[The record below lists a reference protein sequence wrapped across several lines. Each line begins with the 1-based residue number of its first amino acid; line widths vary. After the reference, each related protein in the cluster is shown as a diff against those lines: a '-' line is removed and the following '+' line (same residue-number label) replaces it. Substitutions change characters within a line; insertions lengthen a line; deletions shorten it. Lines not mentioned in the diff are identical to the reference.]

1 MYKLYYGV
9 TKLAQT
15 ITAMVKDGQQYMQ
28 TWPMQP
34 QLFGMFPESK
44 VILATKLSI
53 KVMPALAVL
62 TVAALINFQG
72 VKRLPQA
79 LAIGAFFLSLPMQ
92 GLMWLGHRSNQ
103 NLPPTLKHWYLDI
116 HYKMQMQG
124 CALQPVKA
132 RPDYK
137 ELANL
142 LKTAFDELDKAF
154 TARWF

>member
-1 MYKLYYGV
+1 
-9 TKLAQT
+9 LAQT

-34 QLFGMFPESK
+34 QLYAMFPECR
-44 VILATKLSI
+44 VISATKFSI

-62 TVAALINFQG
+62 TVAALVNLQG
-72 VKRLPQA
+72 IEQLPQA

-103 NLPPTLKHWYLDI
+103 NLPPALKSWYLDI
-116 HYKMQMQG
+116 HHKMQLQG
-124 CALQPVKA
+124 CAMRSPKA
-132 RPDYK
+132 KPEYK
-137 ELANL
+137 ELARL

-154 TARWF
+154 TKRWV

>member
-1 MYKLYYGV
+1 
-9 TKLAQT
+9 LAQT

-34 QLFGMFPESK
+34 QLFGMFPENE

-62 TVAALINFQG
+62 TVAALINLQG
-72 VKRLPQA
+72 VERLPQA

-103 NLPPTLKHWYLDI
+103 NLPPALKQWYLDI

-124 CALQPVKA
+124 CALQPPKA

-137 ELANL
+137 ELARL

-154 TARWF
+154 TKRWF